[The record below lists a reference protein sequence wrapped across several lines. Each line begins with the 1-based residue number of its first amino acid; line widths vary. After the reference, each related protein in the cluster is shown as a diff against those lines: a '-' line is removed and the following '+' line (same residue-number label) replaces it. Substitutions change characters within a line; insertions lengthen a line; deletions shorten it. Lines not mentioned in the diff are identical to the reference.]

1 MDLVDIAILGMVLI
15 GVANGYR
22 RGFWLSATQYVG
34 LVAGVVGGGAAAPAV
49 TSLISGPLAAAKP
62 IAAVVTLLVGG
73 ALGSA
78 LGYWAGERIRS
89 GITGRRERGPLD
101 GLGGGAFSAV
111 AVLTIVWFLGITFS
125 QGPSPDLAR
134 EIQGS
139 YTLRKLDAVAPKTP
153 GFLVGTQRVLAG
165 VPFPQTFAGLEPM
178 LPERVGSL
186 PAEVNTA
193 GVQAAAAATVKIE
206 GRGCSGIVDGSGYP
220 VGGDFVVT
228 DAHVVAGTRDTKV
241 LITGR
246 QALSATTVLFDAD
259 RDIAVL
265 HVPGLRLEALPQG
278 EGSRG
283 TQGAVI
289 GYPLGQSIR
298 VEPAVVDGAVVATG
312 RDIYNEN
319 LVNRQI
325 WIVEASVKPGNS
337 GGPLVDLQGR
347 VLGMVFAASSTQPD
361 QAYALTN
368 AEVARD
374 VEKAKA
380 NPLPTDTTRFRCAV

>member
-165 VPFPQTFAGLEPM
+165 VPFPQTFAGLAPPTDQP
-178 LPERVGSL
+178 LQT
-186 PAEVNTA
+186 PAGADTPQVRS
-193 GVQAAAAATVKIE
+193 AAATVKIE

-283 TQGAVI
+283 TQAAVI